1 MEQYHAQCDVCGG
14 RGFLPSGVV
23 RRQER
28 FAIELGRPTLRIQ
41 KSNVWRVCPEC
52 RGTGTMETVSRPR
65 YVSSPFTTVLRG
77 NPFTK
82 WGNLFTK

>member
-28 FAIELGRPTLRIQ
+28 FAIELGRPMLRTQ
-41 KSNVWRVCPEC
+41 KSSVWQPCPQC
-52 RGTGTMETVSRPR
+52 RGTGTMRT
-65 YVSSPFTTVLRG
+65 VSSPRRVTGLFIALQRC
-77 NPFTK
+77 NPFIK
-82 WGNLFTK
+82 